1 MTVFFFLCLNSLP
14 VLGGKAF
21 PGCQIKFV
29 DEIYKVETSE
39 PIVDLTG
46 TGTALP
52 YVKYGVRSPK
62 FIWASCAQLYS
73 LA

>member
-29 DEIYKVETSE
+29 DEIYKVESSE
-39 PIVDLTG
+39 PIADLTG
-46 TGTALP
+46 TQVP
-52 YVKYGVRSPK
+52 SVP
-62 FIWASCAQLYS
+62 ID
-73 LA
+73 